1 MKIKTHFG
9 LEVYQLAFNAAMKIY
24 ELTKLYPK
32 EEKYSLVDQIW
43 RSLRSI
49 CSNLAEAFRKR
60 RYEKPFISKLNDSEG
75 ESAETQSWLEFSL
88 KCNYISEKDHKELNE
103 IYDNIIGKLVTMQN
117 HPENWTL

>member
-60 RYEKPFISKLNDSEG
+60 RYE
-75 ESAETQSWLEFSL
+75 
-88 KCNYISEKDHKELNE
+88 
-103 IYDNIIGKLVTMQN
+103 
-117 HPENWTL
+117 